1 MKTKVLSVVIIA
13 LFSIGKFNAQT
24 QKVDILKSKLNW
36 QGSPDIAGHNGTISI
51 KEGFIELKNGK
62 IIGGEILLNMN
73 EISILDAEDKEQ
85 EKSVLHEI
93 KDAKFFNVTSFPT
106 AKFKITSY
114 ANDLLTGDLTIV
126 GITKPIEF
134 KTTTTKV
141 GKKLVVET
149 IKFTVD
155 LQNWGLKFSKWFTS
169 NKLDNALTIQVHI
182 ETI

>member
-1 MKTKVLSVVIIA
+1 MKNNLLSILVLVLLISNS
-13 LFSIGKFNAQT
+13 FYAQT
-24 QKVDILKSKLNW
+24 LKIDILKSKLTW
-36 QGSPDIAGHNGTISI
+36 QGIADIGGYNGIIAI
-51 KEGFIELKNGK
+51 KEGFIETKVGK
-62 IIGGEILLNMN
+62 IVGGEILLNMN

-93 KDAKFFNVTSFPT
+93 TDAKFFNVTSFPT

-134 KTTTTKV
+134 KATTTKV

-149 IKFTVD
+149 VKFTVD
-155 LQNWGLKFSKWFTS
+155 LQNWGLKFSRWFGS

-182 ETI
+182 ETL